1 MLRCYIGLGA
11 NVGDPLQQLR
21 DAERALAALPG
32 CRPGPLSPL
41 YRSTPLGPQ
50 DQPDFLNAVAAES
63 LLCLLWMQTPRMSQ
77 FLSEPKI
84 YRSSIDTLKMIHVY
98 LI

>member
-63 LLCLLWMQTPRMSQ
+63 LLCLLWMLTHKTSL
-77 FLSEPKI
+77 FLLVLKI
-84 YRSSIDTLKMIHVY
+84 FLNLTSTLKN
-98 LI
+98 